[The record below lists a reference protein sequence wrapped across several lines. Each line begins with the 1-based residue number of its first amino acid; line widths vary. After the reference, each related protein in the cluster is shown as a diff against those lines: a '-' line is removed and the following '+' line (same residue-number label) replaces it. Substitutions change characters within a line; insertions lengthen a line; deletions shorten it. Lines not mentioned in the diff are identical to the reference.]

1 MTNNA
6 WVEHVK
12 RWASDR
18 GLSYMCAVSMEDC
31 RRSYHEQKLSNKSK
45 EPRPKPPKPP
55 KTPKPPKEPKP
66 PKPPKTPKQKKLTKK
81 EQLVEQMRLRQEAT
95 SNLYKQMAEKM
106 NKKAQE
112 EAKEDKENITMTME
126 DINYADKKKKGRPRV
141 YATMDEAKRAKVRKT
156 LEAFKKRKM
165 AKELG
170 RIEEKQTQEQKGMEA
185 EDINRADKPLLPPHE
200 AILKTLKK
208 RGKTKIGKGIL
219 KDIKNVVSVAKKV
232 RNVATGNIGFTSKTK
247 SVINKH
253 ANSNITAIKL
263 HRTPLGKTLMSVL
276 NVASGNTLKDKIKNS
291 PYDKLFHLF
300 MCIETTSGSFSI
312 EKNEVINA
320 NASCKLPPYTETRT
334 ITNVPDGLSVEKSL
348 ENTKAKLGDKFLSYE
363 ASNNNCQHFVTAFLE
378 ANNIGDSRDIAF
390 VKQDTDSL
398 FEGNPVFKK
407 IVNSITNL
415 GSTISN
421 LTGSGVEK
429 DEHKAF
435 HTSSK
440 VLNQLVSHITDM
452 KEPVDKRDFKHAKM
466 VIDEIQ
472 NIKSGKGFEDF
483 IKSVGATA
491 GKPYEISGI
500 NPFTAGYNLGHD
512 VIAPELM
519 KVLPPEKVKKSLGGK
534 GLIEKKSSNS
544 KYMANKWIEYVKEFS
559 KKHNCSYREA
569 LRNPECKAGYKKG
582 GGMPTNDES
591 AMAVDYNSKNLAVHK
606 QSL

>member
-1 MTNNA
+1 MTNA

-18 GLSYMCAVSMEDC
+18 GLSYGCAVSMEDC
-31 RRSYHEQKLSNKSK
+31 KREYRENKLSNKSK
-45 EPRPKPPKPP
+45 EPKPPREPKPK
-55 KTPKPPKEPKP
+55 KVREPKP
-66 PKPPKTPKQKKLTKK
+66 PKPPKQKKLTKK

-95 SNLYKQMAEKM
+95 SNLYKQMAEKI

-112 EAKEDKENITMTME
+112 EAKEDRENITMTME
-126 DINYADKKKKGRPRV
+126 DINRADTKKKGRPRV
-141 YATMDEAKRAKVRKT
+141 YATMDEAKKAKVRKT
-156 LEAFKKRKM
+156 LEAFRKRKM

-170 RIEEKQTQEQKGMEA
+170 RIEEKHLTERESMGA
-185 EDINRADKPLLPPHE
+185 EDINRADKPLLPTHE

-219 KDIKNVVSVAKKV
+219 KEIKNVVS
-232 RNVATGNIGFTSKTK
+232 VATGNIGFTAKTK
-247 SVINKH
+247 SVIDKH
-253 ANSNITAIKL
+253 ANSNITAVKL

-300 MCIETTSGSFSI
+300 MCIETTSGNFSI

-320 NASCKLPPYTETRT
+320 DASCKLPPYTETRT
-334 ITNVPDGLSVEKSL
+334 ITNVPDGLSVAKSL

-378 ANNIGDSRDIAF
+378 ANHIGDSSDIAF

-407 IVNSITNL
+407 IVNSITKL

-429 DEHKAF
+429 SDHKAF

-440 VLNQLVSHITDM
+440 VLNHLVSHITDM
-452 KEPVDKRDFKHAKM
+452 KEPVDERDFKQAKLL
-466 VIDEIQ
+466 IDEIKD
-472 NIKSGKGFEDF
+472 IKSGGGFEDF

-519 KVLPPEKVKKSLGGK
+519 KVLPPEKVKKSLGGR
-534 GLIEKKSSNS
+534 GLINKKSSNS

-582 GGMPTNDES
+582 GGVPTNEDS
-591 AMAVDYNSKNLAVHK
+591 VIAVDYDSKNLGVHK
-606 QSL
+606 KSL